1 MKKINFRKPSMK
13 VSLVL
18 LIIINILILG
28 ASIALL
34 VIYQLYTFIPLPIL
48 LLGLIDYLYYSNQKK
63 IKKQKAI
70 LSEKEFVT
78 LFTYFKVYLA
88 NGFTVYGAI
97 KEITNFASPSLKN
110 ELENFLDKVDQDKSI
125 QPYIDF
131 AHIFKPIIYEQFMI
145 SVYQMVEEGTSG
157 LYLQQF
163 DRIFYKLSE
172 VVYREEEVKRERKI
186 VTLGASPLIGAGL
199 IIILI
204 TIGVVAIIGEMIS
217 GI

>member
-1 MKKINFRKPSMK
+1 MKKIKLKKLSAK
-13 VSLVL
+13 ASLVI
-18 LIIINILILG
+18 LIIANVLILG
-28 ASIALL
+28 AAITFL
-34 VIYQLYTFIPLPIL
+34 VLYQLYTFIPLPIL
-48 LLGLIDYLYYSNQKK
+48 IVGLIDYFYYSKQKK
-63 IKKQKAI
+63 TKKQKAI

-78 LFTYFKVYLA
+78 LFTYFKVYIA
-88 NGFTVYGAI
+88 NGFTVYSAI
-97 KEITNFASPSLKN
+97 KEITAFASSSLKN
-110 ELENFLDKVDQDKSI
+110 ELENFLAKVDQDKSI

-163 DRIFYKLSE
+163 DRIFFKLSE
-172 VVYREEEVKRERKI
+172 VVYQEEEAKRARKI
-186 VTLGASPLIGAGL
+186 ATLGASPLIGAGL
-199 IIILI
+199 IIVLI

>member
-1 MKKINFRKPSMK
+1 MKKIKLKKLSAK
-13 VSLVL
+13 ASLVI
-18 LIIINILILG
+18 LIIANVSILG
-28 ASIALL
+28 AAITFL
-34 VIYQLYTFIPLPIL
+34 VLYQLYTFIPLPIL
-48 LLGLIDYLYYSNQKK
+48 IVGLIDYLYYSKQKK
-63 IKKQKAI
+63 TKKQKVI

-78 LFTYFKVYLA
+78 LFTYFKVYIA
-88 NGFTVYGAI
+88 NGFTVYSAI
-97 KEITNFASPSLKN
+97 KEITAFASPSLKN
-110 ELENFLDKVDQDKSI
+110 ELENFLAKVDQDKSI

-163 DRIFYKLSE
+163 DRIFFKLSE
-172 VVYREEEVKRERKI
+172 VVYQEEEAKRARKI
-186 VTLGASPLIGAGL
+186 ATLGASPLIGAGL
-199 IIILI
+199 IIVLI